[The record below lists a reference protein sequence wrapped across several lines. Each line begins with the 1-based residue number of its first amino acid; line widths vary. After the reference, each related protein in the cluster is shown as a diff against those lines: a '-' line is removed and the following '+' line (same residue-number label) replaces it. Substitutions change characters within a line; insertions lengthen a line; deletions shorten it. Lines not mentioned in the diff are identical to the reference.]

1 MNKDKEKFSLFYGK
15 MKEECIPD
23 IAIRTFE
30 HYYHRLLE
38 GSDGFIRERDI
49 VPIVS
54 LPDLESLPARLAE
67 TGQRAVHET
76 VIIKLNG
83 GLGTGM
89 GLNGPKS
96 LLKVKNGLT
105 FLDII
110 VRQALHD
117 RIPLLLMNSFATR
130 DDTLAALERYP
141 ELAGKLPIDFVQHKV
156 PKVTVSDLSPAV
168 WPDNPSLEWC
178 PPGHGDIYT
187 SLLTGGVLDL
197 LLQKGYRYAFVS
209 NSDNLGAVMNRI
221 ILGYFAENRIPFLM
235 EVAARTEEDKK
246 GGHLAMYPDGRLL
259 LRESAQCAPD
269 DLSSFQDITRHRYFN
284 TNSLWINLSELKT
297 LLDSRD
303 NILELPLIR
312 NRKTI
317 DPRDLTSTP
326 VYQLETAMGAAISL
340 FSGSTALKVPR
351 TRFLPVKTT
360 NDLFAIYSD
369 AYVLS
374 NDCRVVQNPNKESGG
389 PPMSINLDRR
399 YYRYIDQLEARLPYG
414 PPSLTECERVTIN
427 GDIRFGRNVEFKYAV
442 ELINDTDSQI
452 EIADGSIIEGRCLL
466 SKMPGECSGA

>member
-1 MNKDKEKFSLFYGK
+1 MNPANEKFSPFYEK
-15 MKEECIPD
+15 MKEERIPD

-38 GSDGFIRERDI
+38 GSDGFIREKDI
-49 VPIVS
+49 VPVDS

-67 TGQRAVHET
+67 AGQRAVHKT

-83 GLGTGM
+83 GLGTSM

-96 LLKVKNGLT
+96 LLKVKNDLT

-110 VRQALHD
+110 ARQALHEH
-117 RIPLLLMNSFATR
+117 IPLLMMNSFATR
-130 DDTLAALERYP
+130 EDTLAALAPYP
-141 ELAGKLPIDFVQHKV
+141 ELAKNFPLDFVQHKV
-156 PKVTVSDLSPAV
+156 PKVTVSDLSPAL
-168 WPDNPSLEWC
+168 WPDNPAHEWC

-187 SLLTGGVLDL
+187 SLLTSGVLDL
-197 LLQKGYRYAFVS
+197 LLEKGYLYAFVS

-221 ILGYFAENRIPFLM
+221 ILGYFSENRIPFLM

-246 GGHLAMYPDGRLL
+246 GGHLAMYPNGRLL
-259 LRESAQCAPD
+259 LRESAQCAPA

-284 TNSLWINLSELKT
+284 TNSLWINLHELKT
-297 LLDSRD
+297 LLESRE
-303 NILELPLIR
+303 NVLELPLIR
-312 NRKTI
+312 NTKTI

-340 FSGSTALKVPR
+340 FYASRALRVPR

-360 NDLFAIYSD
+360 NDLFAVYSD

-374 NDCRVVQNPNKESGG
+374 SDFRVVLNPNKESGG
-389 PPMSINLDRR
+389 PPMSINLDPR
-399 YYRYIDQLEARLPYG
+399 YYKHIDQLEARFPYG
-414 PPSLTECERVTIN
+414 PPSLIECERVTIK
-427 GDIRFGRNVEFKYAV
+427 GDIEFGRNVEFKYAV
-442 ELINDTDSQI
+442 ELINDTDRQI
-452 EIADGSIIEGRCLL
+452 EIADDSVIEGCCLL
-466 SKMPGECSGA
+466 Q